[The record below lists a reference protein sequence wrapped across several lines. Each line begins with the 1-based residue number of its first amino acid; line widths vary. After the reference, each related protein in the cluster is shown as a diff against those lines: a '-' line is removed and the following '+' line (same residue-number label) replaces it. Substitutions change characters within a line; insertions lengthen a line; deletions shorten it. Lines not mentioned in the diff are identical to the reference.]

1 MTFGRWGFAPLFAT
15 FGVAAAALPGCG
27 GGGTGEAPTP
37 STSMSTEYRHSVAV
51 GLPGEQKLLY
61 RAGTG
66 SNAAT
71 VFASTGSTLL
81 PVGVSALVAEHD
93 EPQLPGMRI
102 ACVSGKG
109 ESINVVTG
117 INAGVIAESAAVL
130 LDDHW
135 QAVDANVAWSDAATV
150 GAAYQGWE
158 NCGIKPE
165 GPPSPSSRL
174 VAAYD
179 GSYTEDVY
187 DGNPGTTFSVIRRIV
202 TAADVD
208 KMLAPQGA
216 TTTEDPLRPLVLT
229 LRAWRNDAGRVVFV
243 ETGVP
248 TVQAPAEA
256 RGFIALYIPT
266 T

>member
-1 MTFGRWGFAPLFAT
+1 MTFGRRAFARLVAT

-27 GGGTGEAPTP
+27 GGTDEATTP
-37 STSMSTEYRHSVAV
+37 SAAMATEYRHSVVV
-51 GLPGEQKLLY
+51 GLTGEQTLLY
-61 RAGTG
+61 RAGAG
-66 SNAAT
+66 ANAAT
-71 VFASTGSTLL
+71 VSASTGSSLL
-81 PVGVSALVAEHD
+81 PAGATALVAEHI
-93 EPQLPGMRI
+93 EPPLPGLRI
-102 ACVSGKG
+102 VCVSGKG
-109 ESINVVTG
+109 ESTNVLAG
-117 INAGVIAESAAVL
+117 INAGVIAKSAAVL

-135 QAVDANVAWSDAATV
+135 QVVDAKVAWGDAAAM

-158 NCGIKPE
+158 NCGVKPE
-165 GPPSPSSRL
+165 GPPSPSSLL
-174 VAAYD
+174 VAAHD

-208 KMLAPQGA
+208 AMLAPQGA
-216 TTTEDPLRPLVLT
+216 TPTENPLRPLVLM

-248 TVQAPAEA
+248 TAQAPADA